1 MAANEQQEKQMVFT
15 TKLVDESTDKINDGI
30 VIKRYQNPWLKS
42 EVGLRRSGV
51 TFRMTPD
58 EQQEYVRC
66 ALDVH
71 YFVEKYCKVK
81 REDGSIGN
89 ILLRD
94 YQKEIL
100 DNFVNSRFN
109 ILMASRQVG
118 KTISSAIFMLH
129 KILFDNDKNIMI
141 VANKG
146 DTAVEIV
153 DKIKSIYTLL
163 PFFLKPGI
171 KTWNQKSLTFENG
184 CRIKTSA
191 RTKTPAIGFTI
202 DVLYLDEFAHIPSNI
217 IEPYYTAAF
226 PTTAAVQNSKIIITS
241 TPNGM
246 NLFHRLLTDAE
257 RPEGDP
263 QKNNYKAMRVYWY
276 QVPGRFVTYLR
287 LNPHKLY
294 DHGVTKEDVFELCKE
309 KWGEKTKIEMGWNSD
324 LQKDIIY
331 VYNNENCSDEEVKS
345 LSIEDNRGFE
355 VPVRALSE
363 ATTWKEEAIKDIGGE
378 DAFNQEYGLR
388 FINASK
394 SLLNEAIIDELLRNK
409 KNYVFE
415 EITEFDKRIK
425 FSYSDLKFV
434 DDDDLFLPLKRKDYK
449 VIISVDISEGLGQDY
464 SVINIFRINNKTK
477 EVIDMQ
483 KNNYKSL
490 VDFFKL
496 EQIGIFRSNII
507 SIKQLSELLYLICFE
522 YFNPENVKV
531 VLELNNYGNTLLA
544 EMPHVFDGKNDYG
557 SSIFVRYKHRID
569 ATEEKVGL
577 KVGENKNLMVKDY
590 QDLMYS
596 KGFGIN
602 NEDTIREITT
612 FVKHTTTAGNTKYAA
627 DVGHDDCVMT
637 IVNTTS
643 IFQKTDFKEMVD
655 EWSNKHTDKEM
666 MQFINQCM
674 NNIDFVEGVDYGSFL
689 RAKNLAKTK
698 SGKSNMG
705 GSWFGIG

>member
-1 MAANEQQEKQMVFT
+1 
-15 TKLVDESTDKINDGI
+15 
-30 VIKRYQNPWLKS
+30 
-42 EVGLRRSGV
+42 
-51 TFRMTPD
+51 
-58 EQQEYVRC
+58 
-66 ALDVH
+66 
-71 YFVEKYCKVK
+71 
-81 REDGSIGN
+81 
-89 ILLRD
+89 
-94 YQKEIL
+94 
-100 DNFVNSRFN
+100 
-109 ILMASRQVG
+109 
-118 KTISSAIFMLH
+118 
-129 KILFDNDKNIMI
+129 
-141 VANKG
+141 
-146 DTAVEIV
+146 
-153 DKIKSIYTLL
+153 
-163 PFFLKPGI
+163 
-171 KTWNQKSLTFENG
+171 
-184 CRIKTSA
+184 
-191 RTKTPAIGFTI
+191 
-202 DVLYLDEFAHIPSNI
+202 
-217 IEPYYTAAF
+217 
-226 PTTAAVQNSKIIITS
+226 
-241 TPNGM
+241 
-246 NLFHRLLTDAE
+246 
-257 RPEGDP
+257 
-263 QKNNYKAMRVYWY
+263 MRVYWH

-287 LNPHKLY
+287 LNTHKLY
-294 DHGVTKEDVFELCKE
+294 EHGITKEDVFELYKE
-309 KWGEKTKIEMGWNSD
+309 KWNNKTKIEMSWNSD
-324 LQKDIIY
+324 LQKDIIQ

-355 VPVRALSE
+355 VSIRSLAEV
-363 ATTWKEEAIKDIGGE
+363 TTWKEEAIKDIGGE

-394 SLLNEAIIDELLRNK
+394 SLLNENIIDELLKNK
-409 KNYVFE
+409 KNYIFE
-415 EITEFDKRIK
+415 EILEFDKKIK

-434 DDDDLFLPLKRKDYK
+434 DDDDIFIPLKRKDYK

-655 EWSNKHTDKEM
+655 EWSNKHTDKEIM
-666 MQFINQCM
+666 KFINQCM
-674 NNIDFVEGVDYGSFL
+674 SNIDFVEGVDYGSFL
-689 RAKNLAKTK
+689 RAKNKAKPK

-705 GSWFGIG
+705 GTWFGIG

>member
-1 MAANEQQEKQMVFT
+1 
-15 TKLVDESTDKINDGI
+15 
-30 VIKRYQNPWLKS
+30 
-42 EVGLRRSGV
+42 
-51 TFRMTPD
+51 
-58 EQQEYVRC
+58 
-66 ALDVH
+66 
-71 YFVEKYCKVK
+71 
-81 REDGSIGN
+81 
-89 ILLRD
+89 
-94 YQKEIL
+94 
-100 DNFVNSRFN
+100 
-109 ILMASRQVG
+109 
-118 KTISSAIFMLH
+118 MLH

-153 DKIKSIYTLL
+153 DKIKSIYSLL

-263 QKNNYKAMRVYWY
+263 QKNNYKAMRVYWH

-287 LNPHKLY
+287 LNTHKLY
-294 DHGVTKEDVFELCKE
+294 EHGITKEDVFELYKE
-309 KWGEKTKIEMGWNSD
+309 KWNNKTKIEMSWNSD
-324 LQKDIIY
+324 LQKDIIQ

-355 VPVRALSE
+355 VSIRSLAEV
-363 ATTWKEEAIKDIGGE
+363 TTWKEEAIKDIGGE

-394 SLLNEAIIDELLRNK
+394 SLLNENIIDELLKNK
-409 KNYVFE
+409 KNYIFE
-415 EITEFDKRIK
+415 EISEFDKKIK

-434 DDDDLFLPLKRKDYK
+434 DDDDIFIPLKRKDYK

-557 SSIFVRYKHRID
+557 SAIFVRYKHRID

-674 NNIDFVEGVDYGSFL
+674 SNIDFVEGVDYGSFL
-689 RAKNLAKTK
+689 RAKNKAKPK

-705 GSWFGIG
+705 GTWFGIG